1 MTDENEYST
10 EVFIEA
16 NEKLGAGG
24 GGLGNKVIVGVTSS
38 QHAGLGHTYVS
49 SNGVTYSGTVDNVP
63 ADCTGFSFDWQLR
76 VNTAKLNSD
85 SDSVFVIG
93 YDVKNVVRPA
103 RMPMGLSVVDTTR
116 NSVSLE
122 WSPSNDADYYE
133 VCIVDAGGNY
143 NSKAVVPYTV
153 TDYEVKGL
161 YSNRTYTFAVRA
173 LQALSLIH
181 I

>member
-1 MTDENEYST
+1 M
-10 EVFIEA
+10 
-16 NEKLGAGG
+16 
-24 GGLGNKVIVGVTSS
+24 
-38 QHAGLGHTYVS
+38 
-49 SNGVTYSGTVDNVP
+49 DNVP
-63 ADCTGFSFDWQLR
+63 ADCTGFSFDWQR

-133 VCIVDAGGNY
+133 VCIVDAG
-143 NSKAVVPYTV
+143 VVIT
-153 TDYEVKGL
+153 TARQL
-161 YSNRTYTFAVRA
+161 C
-173 LQALSLIH
+173 H
-181 I
+181 IQLLTMK